1 MGWRDKRLS
10 EAVRP
15 ERTVIVVEATGRA
28 VARPL
33 ATPAGVYHLPV
44 RPSARSERFG
54 QV

>member
-1 MGWRDKRLS
+1 MGWWDKRLS

-28 VARPL
+28 VARL
-33 ATPAGVYHLPV
+33 LITPAGVYHLPV

-54 QV
+54 PD